1 MLKLIE
7 FHGGCKYRI
16 TFYYLPSY
24 VNRKG
29 CLQYA
34 PDRQFRRQLLETTMT
49 LFSIRRGVLLAT
61 AALVVFPALVS
72 AQAWPAKPIKM
83 IVPAGAGAAP
93 DVIARI
99 LGEKLATVWGQGVVV
114 ENKPGAGGI
123 PGMSALARSAPD
135 GYTIGFV
142 PAAMGTVTPLVFK
155 NPQFNPDVELQSVA
169 TVGAGPLLFVVNA
182 SSPIKTLEDLARLS
196 KSNPGTANFAAPQL
210 NSLPHLAGEMI
221 NKAGSM
227 GMTMVPYASPPQAIM
242 AVLSGDALATIDGL
256 PGLVPH
262 VKSGKL
268 RALAVTSSK
277 RFPGFEDVP
286 TVAETYPGVEALGWF
301 QILVP
306 AGTPQPIID
315 RLNSDINRVTQ
326 APDVVARL
334 AELGIYPR
342 QDSVASAREFF
353 SSQQKLM
360 KKVVTDLGIKPQ

>member
-1 MLKLIE
+1 
-7 FHGGCKYRI
+7 
-16 TFYYLPSY
+16 
-24 VNRKG
+24 
-29 CLQYA
+29 
-34 PDRQFRRQLLETTMT
+34 MT
-49 LFSIRRGVLLAT
+49 LKFLRRFMQTAFPLLALAST
-61 AALVVFPALVS
+61 VAM
-72 AQAWPAKPIKM
+72 AQSWPNKPVRM

-99 LGEKLATVWGQGVVV
+99 IGEKLSAAWGQGVVV

-123 PGMSALARSAPD
+123 PGMSALARSGPD

-142 PAAMGTVTPLVFK
+142 PAAMGTVTPLVFN
-155 NPQFNPDVELQSVA
+155 NPQFNPDTDLQSVA
-169 TVGAGPLLFVVNA
+169 TVGLGPLLFVVNA
-182 SSPIKTLEDLARLS
+182 NSPIKTLDDLARLS
-196 KSNPGTANFAAPQL
+196 KSNPGTSNFAAPQL

-227 GMTMVPYASPPQAIM
+227 GMTMVPYASPPQAIL

-268 RALAVTSSK
+268 RALAVTSAK
-277 RFPGFEDVP
+277 RFPGFENVP
-286 TVAETYPGVEALGWF
+286 TVSETYPGVEAQGWF

-306 AGTPQPIID
+306 AGTPQPVID
-315 RLNSDINRVTQ
+315 KLNADINHVTQ
-326 APDVVARL
+326 SPDVVSRL
-334 AELGIYPR
+334 ADLGIFPR
-342 QDSVASAREFF
+342 QDTVAGAREFF